1 MKKLIIAALA
11 VCAAV
16 VTNAAAFTWS
26 NSGGGPTAGKIYDS
40 TSTLLTEGT
49 IAYMFATDSLSQ
61 ADFLAGIREADDA
74 SAYITSKAIA
84 GSSASVNSSGRIA
97 QTTTSFDYGSAGNQY
112 NFYYAILK
120 GDQVLISDIATAQGQ
135 ASASENIGFSNS
147 ATWSKNAMAD
157 AEFNGAGWYTAS
169 LPDVP
174 TPGPGGDVPEP
185 TSGILM
191 LVGLA
196 GLALRRKA

>member
-1 MKKLIIAALA
+1 MKKVIIAALA
-11 VCAAV
+11 ICTAV
-16 VTNAAAFTWS
+16 VANASAFVWS
-26 NSGGGPTAGKIYDS
+26 NTGGGPTTGKIFDS

-49 IAYMFATDSLSQ
+49 IAYIFATDALSQ
-61 ADFLAGIREADDA
+61 TDFLAGIREADDA

-84 GSSASVNSSGRIA
+84 GSSASVNSAGRISE
-97 QTTTSFDYGSAGNQY
+97 TTTSFDYGTTGNDY
-112 NFYYAILK
+112 TFYYAILK

-157 AEFNGAGWYTAS
+157 AKNFNGAGWYN
-169 LPDVP
+169 
-174 TPGPGGDVPEP
+174 VPEP

-191 LVGLA
+191 LIGLA